1 VYGYFGNK
9 TMKAFN
15 NMSAAYSYDPTF
27 LSTGTPTSP
36 TIIDCAGLTFGGNVD
51 VKPGTFVGCTT
62 TSTSSGYQSTGPV
75 VAGNSGRFTCAANTC
90 GGAWAYKGNN
100 VLDYIPNMDLLN
112 KYYSGVAAVPTDC
125 TGWVYGGN
133 VTSASI

>member
-15 NMSAAYSYDPTF
+15 NMSAAFSYDPTF
-27 LSTGTPTSP
+27 LSTGTPSNP

-51 VKPGTFVGCTT
+51 VKPGTLVGCTT
-62 TSTSSGYQSTGPV
+62 TSTPSGYQSTGPI
-75 VAGNSGRFTCAANTC
+75 VAGQTGKFTCPTNTC
-90 GGAWAYKGNN
+90 GGLWAYKGNN
-100 VLDYIPNMDLLN
+100 VLDYIQSMALVNQ
-112 KYYSGVAAVPTDC
+112 YYSGVTAVPIDC
-125 TGWVYGGN
+125 SAWVYGGL